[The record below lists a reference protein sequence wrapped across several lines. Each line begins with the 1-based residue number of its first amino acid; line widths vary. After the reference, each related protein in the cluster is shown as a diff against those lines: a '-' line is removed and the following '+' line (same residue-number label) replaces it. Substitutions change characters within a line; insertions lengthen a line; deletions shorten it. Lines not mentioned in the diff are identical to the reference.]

1 MSIISKVTEAVVQF
15 IPDRDRDTLSEA
27 ERLIGKPID
36 RLDGREKVTGAAR
49 FSAEFPLEKLAYAA
63 LAYSTIAKGTI
74 KRIDTSEA
82 EKAPG
87 VIAVITHRNAPKMKD
102 PPLFSPSGGSDAAGS
117 KANVLNTDDIFWN
130 GQPVAVIV
138 AETLDRAEHAASL
151 VKVEYRQETAATSF
165 TEAKAHLEVP
175 KKHYGRRHRGQ
186 SGRCRRSARKSEIQS
201 RSHLHDAE
209 VQP

>member
-74 KRIDTSEA
+74 KGID
-82 EKAPG
+82 
-87 VIAVITHRNAPKMKD
+87 V
-102 PPLFSPSGGSDAAGS
+102 
-117 KANVLNTDDIFWN
+117 
-130 GQPVAVIV
+130 
-138 AETLDRAEHAASL
+138 
-151 VKVEYRQETAATSF
+151 
-165 TEAKAHLEVP
+165 
-175 KKHYGRRHRGQ
+175 
-186 SGRCRRSARKSEIQS
+186 S
-201 RSHLHDAE
+201 RSGEGAGRNRGHHASQCAE
-209 VQP
+209 DEGSAALQPRRRK